1 MALTE
6 QQIALGVARF
16 LEDYPAARR
25 EVDELDETL
34 AQSIGM
40 ELEELRQLHALEL
53 MGKAARAQGVDSTA
67 FMVEF
72 ALDTPEE
79 RAQFLAELEEAHR
92 RAIGL

>member
-6 QQIALGVARF
+6 QQIALGIARF
-16 LEDYPAARR
+16 LKAYPAARR
-25 EVDELDETL
+25 EVDDLDETL

-40 ELEELRQLHALEL
+40 ELEELRKLQALEL
-53 MGKAARAQGVDSTA
+53 MGKAASDQGVDATA

-79 RAQFLAELEEAHR
+79 RVKFLAELEEAHR
-92 RAIGL
+92 RAVGL